1 MKVLVAGMGKSGFA
15 AARLALEKGH
25 AVTACD
31 LATSDRLSVDL
42 SPLLARGLLFYGGS
56 MSPNLLQGVEA
67 VILSPGVPRR
77 VDLVRTALQ
86 AGIPVLGEIEWAF
99 RHARGRVLGI
109 TGSNGKSTTTTLAG
123 ELMASCLPDVRVG
136 GNLGRPFS
144 EMVAS
149 DTEETWHVL
158 ELSSFQLESL
168 DTFRASVAVLLNV
181 TPDHQDRYDAFE
193 DYAAVKGQVFRNQR
207 PSDGAVFCAD
217 DPLAVRLAGACDA
230 RKVPFATGK
239 ELREGAFVLGDR
251 ILWRRHGTEEVLFTR
266 ADLPLLGL
274 HNLENAMAA
283 CLAARLAGVPEGAL
297 AEPLGRFRG
306 LPHRLEHV
314 ATVRGARVYNDSK
327 ATNTDAVLKALT
339 AFERGVILLV
349 GGKDKGADFTLLVP
363 EIRRCAKAVLC
374 FGAAASKAEAALK
387 GQGPAVERFKSLAE
401 ATRRALELAEPGD
414 SVVLSPACAS
424 FDEFENF
431 EDRGRQFTAWV
442 REEEGAS

>member
-15 AARLALEKGH
+15 AAKLALEQGH

-31 LATSDRLSVDL
+31 IATSDGLSVDL

-77 VDLVRTALQ
+77 SDLVRTALR

-99 RHARGRVLGI
+99 RHARGRVLAV

-123 ELMASCLPDVRVG
+123 ELLASRLPDVRVG

-144 EMVAS
+144 DMVAEDS
-149 DTEETWHVL
+149 EETWHVL

-168 DTFRASVAVLLNV
+168 DTFRASIAVLLNV
-181 TPDHQDRYDAFE
+181 TPDHQDRYDSFA
-193 DYAAVKGQVFRNQR
+193 DYAAAKGQVFRNQEA
-207 PSDGAVFCAD
+207 SDWAVFSAD
-217 DPLAVRLAGACDA
+217 DAEAARLAGASAA
-230 RKVPFATGK
+230 RKAPFSTGT
-239 ELREGAFVLGDR
+239 ELLEGAFVR
-251 ILWRRHGTEEVLFTR
+251 REAALWRRGGSEEVLFSR
-266 ADLPLLGL
+266 SDLPLPGL
-274 HNLENAMAA
+274 HNLENALAA

-297 AEPLGRFRG
+297 AEPLRRFRG
-306 LPHRLEHV
+306 LPHRLERV
-314 ATVRGARVYNDSK
+314 ATVKGAHVYNDSK

-339 AFERGVILLV
+339 AFERGVILLL
-349 GGKDKGADFTLLVP
+349 GGKDKGADFAVLLP

-374 FGAAASKAEAALK
+374 FGAAAAKAEAALK
-387 GQGPAVERFKSLAE
+387 GAGPRVERFDSLAA

-431 EDRGRQFTAWV
+431 EDRGRKFTAWV
-442 REEEGAS
+442 RGEEAP